1 MNHHSFV
8 TMHNVKV
15 FIILFFSALTMFS
28 ANDPGQMV
36 LILLPHQDA
45 NQGQLYKFE
54 KRDGQWS
61 QIGPEHAITIGANG
75 VAWSE
80 SPHAPANA
88 RYKVEG
94 DKRSPAGIFSL
105 KQTFGRASDQK
116 AQYLLMPYQQ
126 IGPNAQCIEDNT
138 SAYYNQIVFDNTQVV
153 PDWTQDDRMLRTD
166 NLYDWG
172 VFVEVNTDKTPG
184 KGSCIFI
191 HIWRGSDKPTAGCT
205 AMSKR
210 HLTQLVYWLDPVKD
224 PQMAL
229 MTQQDYNRLKGALD
243 LPVLK

>member
-1 MNHHSFV
+1 MHRLILVLVLYIGAS
-8 TMHNVKV
+8 TM
-15 FIILFFSALTMFS
+15 LS
-28 ANDPGQMV
+28 ANDPNQMV
-36 LILLPHQDA
+36 VVLLPTQDS

-54 KRDGQWS
+54 KRHGEWS
-61 QIGPEHAITIGANG
+61 QIGSKHAITIGANG

-80 SPHAPANA
+80 SPHAPVDAI
-88 RYKVEG
+88 YKVEG

-105 KQTFGRASDQK
+105 KQTFGRDSNQK
-116 AQYLLMPYQQ
+116 ARHMLMPYEQ

-138 SAYYNQIVFDNTQVV
+138 SAYYNRIVFDNTQVI
-153 PDWTQDDRMLRTD
+153 PDWTQDDRMLRED

-172 VFVEVNTDKTPG
+172 VFVEVNTAKTPG

-205 AMSKR
+205 AMSKK
-210 HLTQLVYWLDPVKD
+210 HLTQLVYWLDPVKN

-229 MTQQDYNRLKGALD
+229 MTQKDYDRLRGELD
-243 LPVLK
+243 LPELR